1 MTILAKNP
9 DNVVAGMT
17 NAGASARLVL
27 VGVPASPGF
36 VMGRTCQVL
45 SHEISVVD
53 ETVPE
58 GRVQAE
64 EQAFLQAVTRTSQE
78 IKQIKEISETRT
90 GDYDSLI
97 FATHLMILKDPGLI
111 NGVLGKI
118 RTDRKT
124 ARWAV
129 HAVLNGYIER
139 FEKIDSPAMR
149 DKAADL
155 RDLRNRLMA
164 ALENSEPA
172 LEEAFGG
179 EDAVLV
185 AHEILPS
192 FLMSLKPGQAKA
204 ILMDTGGRTSHVA
217 ILARSLQIP
226 VVSGLRNVASLVK
239 SNVPII
245 VDGSG
250 GMVIVNPNEDDIRKF
265 HERQEVY
272 ERQRRELFTM
282 RRLEPMTRDG
292 KYITLHANIEMPSES
307 EKVTDYGATGI
318 GLYRSEFLFLQNR
331 VPTEAEQADAYRQIL
346 ETMAPCPVT
355 IRTLD
360 AGGDK
365 LVSGISV
372 SNEANPFMGWR
383 SIRVCLDRQDIF
395 CTQLRAMLL
404 SNTKGNLRIL
414 LPMISGLSELRRAKE
429 CIRRCAEELKA
440 EGHEC
445 AEIKVGIMI
454 EVPAAVTLVNQL
466 AKEADFFSI
475 GTNDLIQF
483 TLAVDRTNELIT
495 DMFQPHHPAVLNMI
509 YQTVM
514 AAHREGIPVAVCG
527 EMGSD
532 PMSVLLLVG
541 LGVDELSMTPWSV
554 MATKKIIRSINFEDV
569 RETALAV
576 LQMGDAESINE
587 YMYKKY
593 AQTIT
598 DLGISS
604 FIGQVS
610 SQGETKKL

>member
-1 MTILAKNP
+1 
-9 DNVVAGMT
+9 
-17 NAGASARLVL
+17 
-27 VGVPASPGF
+27 
-36 VMGRTCQVL
+36 MGRAFQVA
-45 SHEISVVD
+45 SREITVV
-53 ETVPE
+53 EENIPE
-58 GRVQAE
+58 SRVQAE
-64 EQAFLQAVTRTSQE
+64 EQLFRRAVTRTSKE
-78 IKQIKEISETRT
+78 ISQIKEISETRT
-90 GDYDSLI
+90 GVHDSLI
-97 FATHLMILKDPGLI
+97 FSTHLMILQDPGLM
-111 NGVLGKI
+111 NGVLKMI
-118 RTDRKT
+118 REGHKN

-129 HAVLNGYIER
+129 HVVLGDYIDK

-155 RDLRNRLMA
+155 RDLYNRLMSTMDEA
-164 ALENSEPA
+164 EPA
-172 LEEAFGG
+172 LEEVSG
-179 EDAVLV
+179 EDGAVIV

-192 FLMSLKPGQAKA
+192 FLMALKPGQARA
-204 ILMDTGGRTSHVA
+204 LLMDTGGRTSHVA

-226 VVSGLRNVASLVK
+226 AVSGLRNVVTVVK
-239 SNVPII
+239 PDDTII

-250 GMVIVNPNEDDIRKF
+250 GLVIINPNEDDIRKF
-265 HERQEVY
+265 RERVEVF

-292 KYITLHANIEMPSES
+292 KYITLHANIELPTEAD
-307 EKVTDYGATGI
+307 KVMDYGATGV
-318 GLYRSEFLFLQNR
+318 GLYRSEFLFLQYSA
-331 VPTEAEQADAYRQIL
+331 PTVDEQIEAYRQIL
-346 ETMAPCPVT
+346 DTMAPCPVT

-365 LVSGISV
+365 LVSGITAT
-372 SNEANPFMGWR
+372 NEANPFMGWR
-383 SIRVCLDRQDIF
+383 SIRVCLDREDIF
-395 CTQLRAMLL
+395 CTQLKALL
-404 SNTKGNLRIL
+404 KANTKGNLRIL
-414 LPMISGLSELRRAKE
+414 LPMISGLEELRRAKA
-429 CIRRCAEELKA
+429 CIRRCTEELEA
-440 EGHEC
+440 EGFKC
-445 AEIKVGIMI
+445 ATVKVGIMI
-454 EVPAAVTLVNQL
+454 EVPAAVVLVNLL

-509 YQTVM
+509 YQTVN

-569 RETALAV
+569 RESALAV
-576 LQMGDAESINE
+576 LQMDDANSVNG
-587 YMYKKY
+587 YMYRKY

-604 FIGQVS
+604 FIGQVGNEVHGDS
-610 SQGETKKL
+610 